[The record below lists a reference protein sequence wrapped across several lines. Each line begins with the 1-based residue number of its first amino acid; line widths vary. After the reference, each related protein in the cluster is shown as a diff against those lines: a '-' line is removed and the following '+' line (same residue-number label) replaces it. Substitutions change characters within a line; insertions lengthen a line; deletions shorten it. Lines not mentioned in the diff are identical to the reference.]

1 MINDETAK
9 YNYNKVA
16 SIIGFD
22 TARKWFTDWTTFR
35 DQNLSV
41 SDALSGIVEC
51 EIMASRYDSTIIG
64 N

>member
-16 SIIGFD
+16 SIIGLD
-22 TARKWFTDWTTFR
+22 AARKWFTDWTTFK

-41 SDALSGIVEC
+41 SDALSGINEC
-51 EIMASRYDSTIIG
+51 EIMAERYERTVI
-64 N
+64 NN